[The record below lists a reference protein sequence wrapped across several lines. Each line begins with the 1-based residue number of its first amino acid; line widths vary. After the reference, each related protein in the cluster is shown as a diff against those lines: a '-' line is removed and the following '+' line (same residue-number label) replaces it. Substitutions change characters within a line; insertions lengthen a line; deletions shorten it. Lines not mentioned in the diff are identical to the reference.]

1 MRKVIRRHIRRRTEG
16 MDLAADVNAVVAVN
30 RGDEGTRTEAQSVQ
44 RTSIAQGRAA
54 GAAGDGRD
62 KPVPGHRDDTNQED
76 R

>member
-44 RTSIAQGRAA
+44 STSIAQGRAA
-54 GAAGDGRD
+54 GAAGDGPQEADR
-62 KPVPGHRDDTNQED
+62 PHRDESNQED